1 MIWKNGAEG
10 ILMSEE
16 ALSCIAQQ
24 TEALAVLSDAGQ
36 PETLPGIEAGTE
48 KELGVRLIQWAAG
61 SSNPLPEEA
70 CLQLEQ
76 GTAVL
81 YGLSRYALKR
91 VERLLKHADMALA
104 MNLEAVRGELG
115 AFDDRLHSLGRPFPG
130 QIACAANVRQLVKG
144 SELTSDKGRFSFGY
158 DKAPR
163 VQDAICL
170 RAAPQT
176 HGGVRDVF
184 TFAAGQ
190 VERDIADHSET
201 MDRAEL
207 ALTGLLTA
215 LADLAHISERRTFR
229 LNDTHFFYGLPMN
242 LVMGDVGINHG
253 FPVVQSTQ
261 AALVAELKL
270 LTVPSQLLRVGEESM
285 TYFTLCKVLKA
296 VDLTERVLA
305 VEILMSA
312 QGMDIVVRKV
322 PELAFGAGTG
332 AIHRC
337 LRQRVAVLEENRFMA
352 PDMAAAL
359 ELLSQGNMLAAAES
373 AVGALQ

>member
-1 MIWKNGAEG
+1 MNWTDGTAG
-10 ILMSEE
+10 L
-16 ALSCIAQQ
+16 LLTQ
-24 TEALAVLSDAGQ
+24 EALACIEREAAELAGLSEAGQ
-36 PETLPGIEAGTE
+36 LSKLPGLETGTE
-48 KELGVRLIQWAAG
+48 KELGAGLVRWAAEG
-61 SSNPLPEEA
+61 GTPLSETA
-70 CLQLEQ
+70 CSQLEQ

-81 YGLSRYALKR
+81 AGLARYAMRR
-91 VERLLKHADMALA
+91 VERVLKYADLALA

-130 QIACAANVRQLVKG
+130 QIACAANVRKLVEG
-144 SELTSDKGRFSFGY
+144 SELTCDKGRFAFGY

-176 HGGVRDVF
+176 HGGVRDMF
-184 TFAAGQ
+184 SFAAGQ
-190 VERDIADHSET
+190 VERDIASHSRT
-201 MDRAEL
+201 MDRTEL

-215 LADLAHISERRTFR
+215 LADLAHISERRAFR
-229 LNDTHFFYGLPMN
+229 LNDTHFSYGLPMN
-242 LVMGDVGINHG
+242 LVVGDVGINHG

-270 LTVPSQLLRVGEESM
+270 LTVPAQLLRTGDESV
-285 TYFTLCKVLKA
+285 TYFSVCKVIKA
-296 VDLTERVLA
+296 VELTERILA

-312 QGMDIVVRKV
+312 QGMDIVRRKV
-322 PELAFGAGTG
+322 PDLSFGAGTG
-332 AIHRC
+332 AAHRC
-337 LRQRVAVLEENRFMA
+337 LRGRVAVLEENRFMA

-359 ELLSQGNMLAAAES
+359 ELLNRGELLAAAES